1 MKFGDRGGERTGHFQ
16 EYWDSLEEAGPKMK
30 ELVLDRAANDSEI
43 SLFELRQLVSRA
55 YPEQA

>member
-1 MKFGDRGGERTGHFQ
+1 MSDFQ
-16 EYWDSLEEAGPKMK
+16 EYYDALEEAGPKMK

-43 SLFELRQLVSRA
+43 SLSELQQLVRRA

>member
-1 MKFGDRGGERTGHFQ
+1 MEQFQ
-16 EYWDSLEEAGPKMK
+16 EYWDALEEAGPKMK
-30 ELVLDRAANDSEI
+30 ELVLDRAAHDEI

>member
-1 MKFGDRGGERTGHFQ
+1 MEQFQ
-16 EYWDSLEEAGPKMK
+16 EYWDALEEAGPKMK

-43 SLFELRQLVSRA
+43 SLPELQQLVRRA